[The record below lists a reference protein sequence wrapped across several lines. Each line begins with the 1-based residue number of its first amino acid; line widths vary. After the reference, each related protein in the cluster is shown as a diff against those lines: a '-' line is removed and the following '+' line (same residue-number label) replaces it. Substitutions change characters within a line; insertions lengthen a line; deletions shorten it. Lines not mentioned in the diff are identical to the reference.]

1 MPMIECTLIKGYDK
15 NTRQLLAERVTDA
28 AAATIGAHPDLVI
41 VTIKEVDGEN
51 YMRGRINRNPAPA
64 PTHPE
69 AIVKTFL
76 NAMENRDLDTAKT
89 LLGDG
94 FEMTF
99 PGGNKY
105 STIEELVDWA
115 KTRYQKIG
123 KTFDGFDTALNG
135 RDAVVTCFGRLHG
148 IWTDGTAFQ
157 DIRFMDRFTISGE
170 KITSQMVWN
179 DLAET
184 QHADD

>member
-1 MPMIECTLIKGYDK
+1 
-15 NTRQLLAERVTDA
+15 
-28 AAATIGAHPDLVI
+28 
-41 VTIKEVDGEN
+41 
-51 YMRGRINRNPAPA
+51 
-64 PTHPE
+64 
-69 AIVKTFL
+69 
-76 NAMENRDLDTAKT
+76 MENRDLDKAKT
-89 LLGDG
+89 LLDDG

-99 PGGNKY
+99 PGGNQFTKL
-105 STIEELVDWA
+105 EELVDWA
-115 KTRYQKIG
+115 KRRYQKIG

-148 IWTDGTAFQ
+148 IWPDGTAFQ
-157 DIRFMDRFTISGE
+157 NIRFMDRFTISGE

>member
-15 NTRQLLAERVTDA
+15 DTRQLLAERVTDA

-64 PTHPE
+64 PAHPE
-69 AIVKTFL
+69 TIVKTFL
-76 NAMENRDLDTAKT
+76 SALENRDLKKAKIF
-89 LLGDG
+89 LNDG
-94 FEMTF
+94 FVMTF
-99 PGGNKY
+99 PGGNQFTKL
-105 STIEELVDWA
+105 EELVDWA
-115 KTRYQKIG
+115 KPRYQKIS
-123 KTFDGFDTALNG
+123 KTFDCFDTALNG
-135 RDAVVTCFGRLHG
+135 QDAVVTCFGRLHG
-148 IWTDGTAFQ
+148 IWPDGTAFQ

-179 DLAET
+179 DLAES
-184 QHADD
+184 QHAYG

>member
-15 NTRQLLAERVTDA
+15 DTRQLLAERVTDA

-64 PTHPE
+64 PSHPE
-69 AIVKTFL
+69 VIVQTFL
-76 NAMENRDLDTAKT
+76 SAMENRDLDKAKT
-89 LLGDG
+89 LLDDG

-99 PGGNKY
+99 PGGQQFTKL
-105 STIEELVDWA
+105 EDLVDWA
-115 KTRYQKIG
+115 KGRYQKIG

-148 IWTDGTAFQ
+148 IWPDGTAFQ

-184 QHADD
+184 QNSDY